1 MVIYCLLFFQFVI
14 HLIGGLIKEQI
25 YICADVS
32 LFSSYQVGCTS
43 FLLMGNRMRAAVR
56 GIGTVDLNL
65 TLRKTLQLKNVHHIP
80 SIKKIL
86 ISSSLLSRDGVKLV
100 FESNKCVLS
109 KYGTFVGKDYEGGG
123 LFRLSLTNTCFNSVN
138 HVSHNNETNI

>member
-1 MVIYCLLFFQFVI
+1 
-14 HLIGGLIKEQI
+14 
-25 YICADVS
+25 
-32 LFSSYQVGCTS
+32 
-43 FLLMGNRMRAAVR
+43 MRAAVR
-56 GIGTVDLNL
+56 GIGTVDLKL
-65 TLRKTLQLKNVHHIP
+65 TSRKTLQLKNVHHIP